1 MLMETFSDLFKVHV
15 EFEKSHL
22 LFPTI
27 IEWLMAALLLAIV
40 VVHGPELLAHWRNG
54 EARGRWA
61 KWQVDKK
68 RLFGCLAL
76 TLVYFAAM
84 EPVGRLYPNSGIG
97 FLLTSIVYGFALSLL
112 FVHDINKHKLML
124 ISLSSVLTPLVVW
137 VVFSY
142 VFRITLP

>member
-1 MLMETFSDLFKVHV
+1 MESISDLLKVHV
-15 EFEKSHL
+15 VFEKSHL

-27 IEWLMAALLLAIV
+27 IEWLMAVLVLAIA
-40 VVHGPELLAHWRNG
+40 VVHGPELLAQWRNG
-54 EARGRWA
+54 QSRSRWA

-84 EPVGRLYPNSGIG
+84 EPVGSIYPNSGIG

-112 FVHDINKHKLML
+112 FVHDINKHKWML
-124 ISLSSVLTPLVVW
+124 IALSSVLTPLVVW